1 MAEFARFPLEDGG
14 TVLVEVETEAGLE
27 RASRGGAILKD
38 VTGSFEKALSQV
50 RDAASAAM
58 AQFLAMPRRP
68 DEVEL
73 KFGVKLDAQ
82 AGAVIARTGLQGQF
96 EVKLKWRRGEVT
108 ETGKPAEEEAESESE
123 SE

>member
-1 MAEFARFPLEDGG
+1 MVEFAEFSLEDGG
-14 TVLVEVETEAGLE
+14 TVLVEVETKPGLE
-27 RASRGGAILKD
+27 RAARGDAIFKN
-38 VTGSFEKALSQV
+38 VTESFEKALSQV

-58 AQFLAMPRRP
+58 AQFLAMPRCP

-96 EVKLKWRRGEVT
+96 EVKLKWRRGEAPV
-108 ETGKPAEEEAESESE
+108 EEESVEEEAPE
-123 SE
+123 